1 MARARKHDISSICVE
16 MDEMNEGALWLER
29 LALVVHGVFASTQ
42 ADSRRAAEP
51 ITGCSRNSHTYQQ
64 YTTFINPH
72 CNQIYLVTLTYRR
85 AKDKTE
91 QGGTTAPFRGPLS
104 AFRNS

>member
-51 ITGCSRNSHTYQQ
+51 ITGCSSE
-64 YTTFINPH
+64 
-72 CNQIYLVTLTYRR
+72 LTY
-85 AKDKTE
+85 
-91 QGGTTAPFRGPLS
+91 LS
-104 AFRNS
+104 AVHHFHKSALQSNLPRDTDV